1 MGETNNKF
9 QDYLKNPNERC
20 FFLKETIP
28 DEVHDLLKSLI
39 LKIVIYMEYP
49 QTLSKF
55 LLKKLK
61 TN

>member
-39 LKIVIYMEYP
+39 LKIVIYMEYH
-49 QTLSKF
+49 LSKF